1 MPMDVIEEQNPQ
13 IEIAF
18 EELFLLASEFL
29 MLQLDNLKRIVE
41 LEKAGDAL
49 KAYDAL
55 LKFGRIRFPELL
67 NLPNTDCSRLRTP
80 LFKSASF
87 EALEGRVKSSFMKYV
102 LVEFRILKQKSI
114 HLGVILEQSKTGPI
128 QVAYDCLKNYC
139 IDYQNK

>member
-1 MPMDVIEEQNPQ
+1 MLIDVIEKLNPQ

-41 LEKAGDAL
+41 LEKEGEAI

-55 LKFGRIRFPELL
+55 LKFGKIRFPELS

-80 LFKSASF
+80 LIKVASF
-87 EALEGRVKSSFMKYV
+87 EALEGRVRSSFKKYV
-102 LVEFRILKQKSI
+102 LVEFKVLKRKSI

-128 QVAYDCLKNYC
+128 QVAYDCLNNYC
-139 IDYQNK
+139 KDYQNK